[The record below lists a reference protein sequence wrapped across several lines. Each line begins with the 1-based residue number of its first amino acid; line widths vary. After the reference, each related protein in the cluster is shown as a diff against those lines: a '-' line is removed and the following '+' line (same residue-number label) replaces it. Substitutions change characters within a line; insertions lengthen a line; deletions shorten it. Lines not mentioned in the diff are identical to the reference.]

1 MPWAGWKACFSQPGA
16 IMSIAAVRGGW
27 LDVSPE
33 KQHLLNMS
41 AIAETPATELG
52 CDSDSGGRKRWL
64 AAAFCGEGRRA
75 QGDSAWKT
83 GGAQKRVPQGQERPK
98 APDAYAAIDVMR
110 TWLRKARW

>member
-64 AAAFCGEGRRA
+64 AAAFCGKAGGHRGIPHGKQGARRN
-75 QGDSAWKT
+75 GVEV
-83 GGAQKRVPQGQERPK
+83 VP
-98 APDAYAAIDVMR
+98 
-110 TWLRKARW
+110 